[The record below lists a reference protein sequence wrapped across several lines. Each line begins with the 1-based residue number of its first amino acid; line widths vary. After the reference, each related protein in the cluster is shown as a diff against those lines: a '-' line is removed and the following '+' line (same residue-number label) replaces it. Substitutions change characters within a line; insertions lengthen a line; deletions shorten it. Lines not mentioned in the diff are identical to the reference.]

1 MGNDY
6 ISSLLSLSWGFL
18 MDPVNTK
25 KMSGALNPG
34 FLFFMIF
41 VLCNCRKCTVLFLE
55 GKIALHGKT
64 MGDIWCGACL
74 GVERKIS
81 TSSSFFFSISP
92 PSFALSRN
100 GKM

>member
-18 MDPVNTK
+18 MGPVNTK
-25 KMSGALNPG
+25 KTSGALNPG

-41 VLCNCRKCTVLFLE
+41 VLCNCRRMYCPFFGGEIT
-55 GKIALHGKT
+55 LHGKAICY
-64 MGDIWCGACL
+64 IWCGACL
-74 GVERKIS
+74 GVKKKIGI
-81 TSSSFFFSISP
+81 SSSFFFSISP
-92 PSFALSRN
+92 PSFFLSRN